1 VESIRNPFIQNP
13 QESGFIRGVNPKSK
27 ILSSK
32 IQNRMTLILTNDDGI
47 DAPGIQ
53 ALLKAVNGQEAIVAA
68 PKDHQS
74 GCGHKVTTTRPIN
87 VQRRSENQYA
97 IAGTPA
103 DCTRIAI
110 AHICQNVKFVL
121 SGINAGGNLGVDAYI
136 SGTVAAVREAA
147 MLGVPG
153 VAISQYKKK
162 GLDFN
167 WDVAAKWSA
176 KVLADLFTRPLEPE
190 SFWNVN
196 LPHLLP
202 GEADPEVVFCQ
213 PCTKP
218 LPVDFRIDGDDF
230 YYVGEYGK
238 RDRTPGSDVDVCF
251 SGNIAVTQLKL

>member
-1 VESIRNPFIQNP
+1 
-13 QESGFIRGVNPKSK
+13 
-27 ILSSK
+27 
-32 IQNRMTLILTNDDGI
+32 MLTNDDGI

-53 ALLKAVNGQEAIVAA
+53 ALFQAINGQKTIIAA

-74 GCGHKVTTTRPIN
+74 GCGHQVTTTGAIN
-87 VQRRSENQYA
+87 LQRRSENEYA

-103 DCTRIAI
+103 DCVRIATTQ
-110 AHICQNVKFVL
+110 ICQNIKFVL

-147 MLGVPG
+147 TQNIPG
-153 VAISQYKKK
+153 IAISQYHK
-162 GLDFN
+162 GKQIVD
-167 WDVAAKWSA
+167 WDVAAKLTA
-176 KVLADLFTRPLEPE
+176 EVLADLFPRFLAPG

-196 LPHLLP
+196 LPHLQP
-202 GEADPEVVFCQ
+202 GDSHPQIVFCQ

-218 LPVDFRIDGDDF
+218 LPIDYRIDGDDF

-251 SGNIAVTQLKL
+251 SGNIAITQLRV